1 MKACTLFASSRARDF
16 AFLSR
21 IDQENPSCGWRPLP
35 SVCFTGITVLITV
48 LLAFAVSA
56 VSGADGT
63 SVIEGRV
70 SNVVSGLGLANA
82 QVRVLPSGQTT
93 QTDTIGEFRLTGL
106 SVGEVQLSVSF
117 YGMQTY
123 TQTLNLG
130 AGDRVQLSIDLRR
143 VGVSA
148 DDGSERV
155 VKLEAFDVTAD
166 REMTAQSI
174 ALNEQRA
181 APNIKNVVALDQFG
195 NQNDENLGEFMHFLP
210 GVGVTVAGDDGPTA
224 VSLRGF
230 PSNYS
235 NISVDGGSV
244 ATGRGNSRSIS
255 LTDVPFLNA
264 SRVEVTKVP
273 TPDMPAAGLGG
284 SINVIRKNGF
294 ELKQRALNYRITG
307 LTQSTNGTS
316 VRWPKGQTEA
326 ISPRYTVPSV
336 SLSYQGALHDRVAV
350 TAAVSNTWRFKP
362 AEDGDHSLDL
372 QPTWNRVTNI
382 QTSGA
387 WQALPSL
394 YRTYGGQLGF
404 DFKLS
409 PKDILTVGGQI
420 KFHTFDLARSRLLVN
435 YGTGATGAATFTQG
449 ASTGVGN
456 ATMSAS
462 WYSRY
467 NKQRQLNLK
476 YTHQG
481 DIWNFEFNA
490 DYSDARYYEDSSAN
504 GYFDTVDAQIPNLV
518 IRGDNILPRGIATT
532 YTVRGRTGNA
542 VDIYNGE
549 NYTINSV
556 SDRHRISSASLPAI
570 RASLSREFD
579 GAVPMTLKAGIAAD
593 QQERDFR
600 LYTDRYNFE
609 PNGATDAAA
618 RRAGLF
624 PVFDEEF
631 LRASAANIFGTPL
644 REISNKKVYE
654 LYLKNPSWFVWDEA
668 AAHQSLASNSN
679 KLKETISAAYLRGD
693 FRFINNRLGVTT
705 GVRFERTSV
714 EGSGPL
720 NDIAAQYRRNPDGSI
735 ARNPNGTPILVT
747 TDTLALRKL
756 RYVERGA
763 SASSDYQDFYPSLNS
778 SCRFND
784 HLVFRLAYAR
794 TIGRP
799 NVNFIIPGTTITE
812 PDVTNPT
819 ITVNNPG
826 LLPWTADNYDL
837 SVEVYEVK
845 GGSGSISLFQKN
857 VTDFFGVVNTPVT
870 DALLTEQGLPT
881 DGTYDGY
888 QFSTR
893 NNVGDAKITGYELSY
908 RQSLLFLPGI
918 LKSFQVYAN
927 LTKLSTKGERS
938 ADFSGFVPSNLSAGI
953 NFIRPRY
960 FLKLNYLHQDSFRT
974 TSVAQ
979 SATELAD
986 TYNYQPV
993 YRRWGINGE
1002 YSFSKR
1008 YSIFASAADLG
1019 RREAG
1024 DMRFAPSTPDYAR
1037 YTRYQLLGY
1046 YIMFGVKGTF

>member
-1 MKACTLFASSRARDF
+1 MKACTLFASPRARDF

-21 IDQENPSCGWRPLP
+21 IGKPNSTRIWQHVST
-35 SVCFTGITVLITV
+35 VVFTHCAVLIA
-48 LLAFAVSA
+48 LFLSFGALA
-56 VSGADGT
+56 VSGAQET

-70 SNVVSGLGLANA
+70 SNVVSGIGLANA
-82 QVRVLPSGQTT
+82 QVRILPSGQIT
-93 QTDTIGEFRLTGL
+93 QTDTIGEFRFTGL
-106 SVGEVQLSVSF
+106 SAGEVQLSVSF
-117 YGMQTY
+117 YGMQTHN
-123 TQTLNLG
+123 QTLTLG
-130 AGDRVQLSIDLRR
+130 AGDRLQLSIELRR
-143 VGVSA
+143 VGVAS
-148 DDGSERV
+148 DDGSDRV

-210 GVGVTVAGDDGPTA
+210 GVGVTVAGDDGPTG

-264 SRVEVTKVP
+264 SRVEITKVP

-284 SINVIRKNGF
+284 SINIIPKNGF
-294 ELKQRALNYRITG
+294 ELKERALSYRITG
-307 LTQSTNGTS
+307 LTQSTNGAR
-316 VRWPKGQTEA
+316 VRWPKGQTED
-326 ISPRYTVPSV
+326 ISPRYTVPSM
-336 SLSYQGALHDRVAV
+336 SLTYQGTLHERVAV

-362 AEDGDHSLDL
+362 AEDGEHSLDL
-372 QPTWNRVTNI
+372 QPTWNRVTNV

-409 PKDILTVGGQI
+409 PKDVLTVGGQI

-456 ATMSAS
+456 VNTSAS

-476 YTHQG
+476 YSHRG
-481 DIWNFEFNA
+481 DVWSFDVNA

-504 GYFDTVDAQIPNLV
+504 GYFDTVDAQISNLV
-518 IRGDNILPRGIATT
+518 IRGDNILPRGIATS
-532 YTVRGRTGNA
+532 YVVRDRAGNP
-542 VDIYNGE
+542 VDIYNGG
-549 NYTINSV
+549 NYIINAV
-556 SDRHRISSASLPAI
+556 TDRHRISDATLPAI
-570 RASLSREFD
+570 RASLSRDFD
-579 GAVPMTLKAGIAAD
+579 GAVPVTLKAGIAAD

-600 LYTDRYNFE
+600 LYTDRYTFQ
-609 PNGATDAAA
+609 PNGATDEAS

-631 LRASAANIFGTPL
+631 LKDSAANIFGTPL

-654 LYLKNPSWFVWDEA
+654 LYQKNPSWFVWDEA
-668 AAHQSLASNSN
+668 AAHQSLATNSN
-679 KLKETISAAYLRGD
+679 KLTISAAYIRGD
-693 FRFINNRLGVTT
+693 FKFLSNRLGVTT
-705 GVRFERTSV
+705 GVRFERTAV
-714 EGSGPL
+714 EGAGPL

-735 ARNPNGTPILVT
+735 ARNANGTPILIT

-763 SASSDYQDFYPSLNS
+763 SSSSEYQGFYPSVNS
-778 SCRFND
+778 SYRFND

-812 PDVTNPT
+812 PDAANPT

-845 GGSGSISLFQKN
+845 GGSGSISIFQKN
-857 VTDFFGVVNTPVT
+857 VTDFFGTINTPVT

-893 NNVGDAKITGYELSY
+893 NNVGDAKITGYEMSY
-908 RQSLLFLPGI
+908 RQSLTFLPGI
-918 LKSFQVYAN
+918 LKSFQLYAN
-927 LTKLSTKGERS
+927 LTKLSTQGERS

-960 FLKLNYLHQDSFRT
+960 FLKLNYIHQDSFRT

-979 SATELAD
+979 SATEPAD

-993 YRRWGINGE
+993 YRRWGLNGE

-1008 YSIFASAADLG
+1008 YSVFASAADLG